1 MVQLNLNHQPTPLRP
16 QRQVSY
22 WAGVTPIK
30 DAWRMSGGLQTGNRI
45 WVGGPIGG
53 AALERP
59 KRLCLLGWLQ
69 AVGGRAYGD
78 QA

>member
-1 MVQLNLNHQPTPLRP
+1 
-16 QRQVSY
+16 
-22 WAGVTPIK
+22 
-30 DAWRMSGGLQTGNRI
+30 MSRGLQTGNRI

-59 KRLCLLGWLQ
+59 KRLCLQGWLE
-69 AVGGRAYGD
+69 AVGGRAYGG

>member
-1 MVQLNLNHQPTPLRP
+1 
-16 QRQVSY
+16 
-22 WAGVTPIK
+22 
-30 DAWRMSGGLQTGNRI
+30 MSGGLQTGNRI